1 MIRPSKEEN
10 TNKDRYNIHVHLIA
24 FIHRSKPN
32 NWSPAAGR
40 ISDRFDPVTITLL

>member
-10 TNKDRYNIHVHLIA
+10 TNKDRYVRVHLIA

-32 NWSPAAGR
+32 NWSPAAAGR